1 MFCANMSGMTGE
13 EKILKKRIREQQ
25 VVHLMISLYCR
36 KKHGSSKNMLCS
48 FCLELDE
55 YAAGRSENC
64 PFIKTKTF
72 CSSCTVHCYRPDMR
86 NRIREVMKFSGPR
99 MLFYHPVLA
108 VRHLFSTVCSRM
120 KNKKTV

>member
-1 MFCANMSGMTGE
+1 MSE
-13 EKILKKRIREQQ
+13 EERIIKKRIREKQI
-25 VVHLMISLYCR
+25 VHLMIQLYCH
-36 KKHGSSKNMLCS
+36 KKHGKLKGELCCS
-48 FCLELDE
+48 CLELDE
-55 YAAGRSENC
+55 YAASRSDHC

-120 KNKKTV
+120 KNKKNSVKI